1 MKTYKQFLEQ
11 LVSQA
16 KLAADATAQ
25 LRQQR
30 ADEIAQQQQT
40 AEEER
45 QARAQKQKE
54 EDTQNQIDRL
64 QNQIEQ
70 LRKQ

>member
-11 LVSQA
+11 VLSYSTT
-16 KLAADATAQ
+16 TANIA
-25 LRQQR
+25 REKSQQR
-30 ADEIAQQQQT
+30 AAEIDQQQQT

-64 QNQIEQ
+64 QKQIEQ
-70 LRKQ
+70 LRNR

>member
-1 MKTYKQFLEQ
+1 MKTYRQFLEQ
-11 LVSQA
+11 VPSYSTT
-16 KLAADATAQ
+16 TANIA
-25 LRQQR
+25 REKSQQR
-30 ADEIAQQQQT
+30 TAEIAQQQQT

-70 LRKQ
+70 LRKR